1 MAGVQVQDLPL
12 RPPRPIL
19 RADNP
24 CRFLALLLGAS
35 AVVTSVAGE
44 PSTVH
49 AVFALAGFLLWLLGV
64 ARLLLFGQIG
74 QHPMSPGALA
84 ANIARRAAPYHHLLM
99 LLGGSVV
106 VASVAGEPPIHAG
119 HGAFVG
125 FMLWLL
131 GVAGL
136 MFGLAGRGQHPLFRR
151 ALAAAAADFAV
162 AKLKGLIFGRQDP
175 EHAAPPA

>member
-12 RPPRPIL
+12 QPPRPIL
-19 RADNP
+19 RRDTP
-24 CRFLALLLGAS
+24 CRLLALLLGAS
-35 AVVTSVAGE
+35 AVVSSVAGE
-44 PSTVH
+44 PSAVH
-49 AVFALAGFLLWLLGV
+49 AGFALPGFLLWLLGV

-74 QHPMSPGALA
+74 QHPMCPGALA
-84 ANIARRAAPYHHLLM
+84 ANIARRAAPYHHLFM
-99 LLGGSVV
+99 LLGESVV

-119 HGAFVG
+119 HAFVG
-125 FMLWLL
+125 FLLWLV

-151 ALAAAAADFAV
+151 ALEAAAANFAV
-162 AKLKGLIFGRQDP
+162 GKLKDLIFGRQDP